1 LHKLFAELI
10 YCHCVALAPGLF
22 SSVGVHIQHLL
33 LVGLSA
39 EWQRSNSDLSLTDF
53 VYRTHILSVCCF
65 GPWALFSRWSS
76 YSAFATLLF
85 VS

>member
-1 LHKLFAELI
+1 MHKLFAELI

-53 VYRTHILSVCCF
+53 VYRTHILSVSLAKEQPALLSRLNIA
-65 GPWALFSRWSS
+65 GPKPG
-76 YSAFATLLF
+76 
-85 VS
+85 